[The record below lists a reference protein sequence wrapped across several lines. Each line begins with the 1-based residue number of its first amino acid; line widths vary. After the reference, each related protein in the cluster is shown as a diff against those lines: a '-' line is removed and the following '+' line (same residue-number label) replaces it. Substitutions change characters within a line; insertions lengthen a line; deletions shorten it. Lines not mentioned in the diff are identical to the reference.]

1 MRAIIPA
8 AGFGSR
14 LKPHTI
20 TRPKVLL
27 NVGGKPM
34 ISHIIEK
41 LLTEGITKA
50 TFIVG
55 YLGEQVEEYVKQYHP
70 YLQSDFVYQ
79 EKLEGLGHAIWM
91 AIPTFDEDELFI
103 VLGDTIFE
111 VELKSVFEKK
121 VSSLGVKTVEDPSR
135 FGVAVLDENQYI
147 TKLIEKPTTPISK
160 LALVGMYYINK
171 KQDLID
177 ALNELVEKDIRT
189 KGELQL
195 TDALQIM
202 IDKGHK
208 FITFQV
214 DGWYD
219 CGKKETILE
228 TNRFLL
234 EKNYNTQI
242 PKSCVIIPPVYIS
255 EDAQIENSVIGPYTT
270 ISRGCIIKNAV
281 IKNSIVRTGAHV
293 EDILLKDSLI
303 GPNAFIKGNYRII
316 NAGDNTEIEFS

>member
-70 YLQSDFVYQ
+70 YLQADFVYQ
-79 EKLEGLGHAIWM
+79 DKLEGLGHAIWM
-91 AIPTFDEDELFI
+91 AIPTFDDDELFI

-121 VSSLGVKTVEDPSR
+121 ISSLGVKTVEDPSR

-177 ALNELVEKDIRT
+177 SLNELVEKDIRT

-208 FITFQV
+208 FTTFQV

-234 EKNYNTQI
+234 EKNNNTQI

>member
-1 MRAIIPA
+1 MRAVIPA

-34 ISHIIEK
+34 ISHIVEK

-55 YLGEQVEEYVKQYHP
+55 YLGEQVEDYVKKAHP
-70 YLQSDFVYQ
+70 YLQADFVYQ

-91 AIPTFDEDELFI
+91 AIPTFDDDELFI
-103 VLGDTIFE
+103 VLGDTIFD
-111 VELKSVFEKK
+111 VELKDVFNKK
-121 VSSLGVKTVEDPSR
+121 ISSLGVKTVNDPSR
-135 FGVAVLDENQYI
+135 FGVAVLDENNYI
-147 TKLIEKPTTPISK
+147 RKLIEKPTNKISN
-160 LALVGMYYINK
+160 LALVGMYYINH

-208 FITFQV
+208 FTTFQV

-234 EKNYNTQI
+234 EKNHKIQVPAT
-242 PKSCVIIPPVYIS
+242 CVIIPPVYIS
-255 EDAQIENSVIGPYTT
+255 EDAVIENSVIGPYTT
-270 ISRGCIIKNAV
+270 ISGKCVIKNAM
-281 IKNSIVRTGAHV
+281 IKNSIIRTGAHV
-293 EDILLKDSLI
+293 EDVLLKDSLV
-303 GPNAFIKGNYRII
+303 GPNAYIKGNYKII